1 MLVVVVLVALVVLVV
16 VVVVVLLMMVV
27 IVKTK
32 WIVFTLKRQYQVFF
46 FLFYFYFSF
55 SFSCFSAFVSWSQIF
70 SCLYLRVNV
79 RCTHLLWESITDG
92 PGHFSKREFITSSS
106 PIQSGVI
113 NSSNIYTKMFI
124 RYIPKKK
131 EKGTK
136 RTNQRF
142 GLSDHQQICSLIFAS
157 KKNK

>member
-1 MLVVVVLVALVVLVV
+1 MDCIYLEKAIPSL
-16 VVVVVLLMMVV
+16 
-27 IVKTK
+27 
-32 WIVFTLKRQYQVFF
+32 FF
-46 FLFYFYFSF
+46 SFSHLFSF

-79 RCTHLLWESITDG
+79 RCTQLLWEFITDG